1 MSLKEKYKWLKHL
14 DFILIDLFCL
24 IVSFFN
30 AYYLKFNTFNALEEQ
45 EWSTL
50 FIMICFINLIVMFC
64 ENPYSGILR
73 RRYYLQFRKEIAL
86 FIYQVA
92 TVCIIFYAL
101 KIGTIFSREMMFT
114 MFLFYFV
121 TSQPIKYFYK
131 KILNKEFSIL
141 QRDKKEKNKE
151 KTIKENDIACI
162 KGKKRIYL
170 LIYSFLK
177 RIVDIVAAIVGIIIL
192 IPLTIIV
199 FIFNRLHEEDGPVFY
214 IQERIGKNGKI
225 FKMYKFRSMC
235 VDADEKLEHF
245 LEENEDIRK
254 EFYIYR
260 KIKND
265 PRVTKIGV
273 FLRKTSLDEFP
284 QFINLLV
291 GDMSLVGPRPYLER
305 EKEDMGSYYD
315 IIVNEKPGITGLWQ
329 ISGRSDVTFDDR
341 LKMDLEYHSTKSIK
355 RDIEII
361 IKTIAKVLKKDGAI

>member
-24 IVSFFN
+24 IVSFFY

-50 FIMICFINLIVMFC
+50 FIMICFINLIIMFC
-64 ENPYSGILR
+64 VNPYSGILR

-141 QRDKKEKNKE
+141 QGDKKEKNKE
-151 KTIKENDIACI
+151 KIIKENDIACI

-355 RDIEII
+355 KDVEII
-361 IKTIAKVLKKDGAI
+361 IKTITKVLKKDGAI

>member
-24 IVSFFN
+24 IISFFVS
-30 AYYLKFNTFNALEEQ
+30 YYLKFDKLDALQKQ

-50 FIMICFINLIVMFC
+50 FIMICFINLIIMFC
-64 ENPYSGILR
+64 VNPYSGILR

-86 FIYQVA
+86 FIYQIA

-114 MFLFYFV
+114 MFLIYFV
-121 TSQPIKYFYK
+121 ISQPVKYFYK
-131 KILNKEFSIL
+131 KILNKEFSIF
-141 QRDKKEKNKE
+141 KKEK
-151 KTIKENDIACI
+151 IKKVENTDTGDIACI
-162 KGKKRIYL
+162 KGKKKIYL
-170 LIYSFLK
+170 LIYYFLK
-177 RIVDIVAAIVGIIIL
+177 RLVDIVAAIVGIIIL

-225 FKMYKFRSMC
+225 FKMYKYRSMC

-265 PRVTKIGV
+265 PRVTKIGK

-305 EKEDMGSYYD
+305 EKGDMGAYYD
-315 IIVNEKPGITGLWQ
+315 IIINEKPGITGLWQ
-329 ISGRSDVTFDDR
+329 INGRSDVTFDDR

-355 RDIEII
+355 KDFEIVM
-361 IKTIAKVLKKDGAI
+361 KTISKVLKKDGAI

>member
-24 IVSFFN
+24 IVSFYQ
-30 AYYLKFNTFNALEEQ
+30 AYYLKFNTFNALKKQ

-50 FIMICFINLIVMFC
+50 FIMLCFINLIVMFC
-64 ENPYSGILR
+64 INPYSGILR
-73 RRYYLQFRKEIAL
+73 RRYYLQFRKECAL

-92 TVCIIFYAL
+92 AVCFVFYAL

-114 MFLFYFV
+114 MFGLYIV
-121 TSQPIKYFYK
+121 ISQPVKYFYK
-131 KILNKEFSIL
+131 KILNKEFSFL
-141 QRDKKEKNKE
+141 QKDKKEKSKE
-151 KTIKENDIACI
+151 KEAKDDDIACI
-162 KGKKRIYL
+162 KGKKKIYL
-170 LIYSFLK
+170 FVYYFVK
-177 RIVDIVAAIVGIIIL
+177 RVVDITASIVGIIIL

-235 VDADEKLEHF
+235 VDADEKLERF

-265 PRVTKIGV
+265 PRITKIGG

-284 QFINLLV
+284 QFINLLT

-305 EKEDMGSYYD
+305 EKEDMGDYYN
-315 IIVNEKPGITGLWQ
+315 IIVKDKPGITGLWQ
-329 ISGRSDVTFDDR
+329 INGRSDVTFEDR
-341 LKMDLEYHSTKSIK
+341 LKMDLEYYGTKSIK
-355 RDIEII
+355 KDIEII
-361 IKTIAKVLKKDGAI
+361 VKTASKVLQKDGAR